1 MKNVKSK
8 KSKWFKQVR
17 GSYIPV
23 AWQGWLTYIPYIG
36 FLGVSAWVAQSNAGS
51 GIGAVI
57 GVVPYWVSAL
67 VIMSWIAK
75 RTS

>member
-1 MKNVKSK
+1 MKNIKSN

-17 GSYIPV
+17 GSYIPIS
-23 AWQGWLTYIPYIG
+23 WKGWLTYIPYIC
-36 FLGVSAWVAQSNAGS
+36 FLGVSAGVVKANAS
-51 GIGAVI
+51 SSIEAAI

-75 RTS
+75 RKS